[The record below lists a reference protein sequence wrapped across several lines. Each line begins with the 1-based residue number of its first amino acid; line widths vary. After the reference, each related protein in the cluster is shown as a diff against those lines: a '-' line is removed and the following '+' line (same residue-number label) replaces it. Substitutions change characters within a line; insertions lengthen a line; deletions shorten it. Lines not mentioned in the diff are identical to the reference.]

1 MSDDDDAELDR
12 LQSAYK
18 AAVETW
24 ITAIRAEEQLAS
36 VDHSVAEVD
45 KWENA
50 HFLAEDARHD
60 AEAAKAEY
68 EDALRERLFDID

>member
-1 MSDDDDAELDR
+1 MSDDDADLDR

-24 ITAIRAEEQLAS
+24 IVAIKAEEQLAS
-36 VDHSVAEVD
+36 VDHSVAELD

-50 HFLAEDARHD
+50 HFAAEDARHD

-68 EDALRERLFDID
+68 EDALRENLFDID